1 MTILCM
7 TIVAPVRGNP
17 TICFG
22 IGSVPKLEKISYQGN
37 MFLNLITQFIQPLP

>member
-1 MTILCM
+1 MTIQCM
-7 TIVAPVRGNP
+7 TIVTPERGNP
-17 TICFG
+17 TIWLG